1 MTNREHSSKKAMK
14 ERERVGETKRLRR
27 RETEEGKWRVHR
39 RKTDEDREGVR
50 DKTDNDKTVKE
61 KNRRRKRRIW
71 RKTNNEQ

>member
-39 RKTDEDREGVR
+39 RKQMKEDREGVR

-61 KNRRRKRRIW
+61 KKQTKKEKDLEKNK
-71 RKTNNEQ
+71 